1 MKVSVISPIF
11 GFDDI
16 KEMELE
22 VVDEFFYVLKA
33 GDISFTLINPA
44 TVREYELVIPQN
56 YKSILQVEDE
66 SDVQV
71 FNIVTILNPIEKS
84 TINFLAPIVV
94 NSQKQLLAQVPLD
107 ENKHKNFGL
116 NESIESYL

>member
-16 KEMELE
+16 KDMELE
-22 VVDEFFYVLKA
+22 EVDEFFYLLKA

-44 TVREYELVIPQN
+44 TVREYELVIPKNYQN
-56 YKSILQVEDE
+56 ILQVEDE
-66 SDVQV
+66 SDIKV

-84 TINFLAPIVV
+84 TINFLAPIVI
-94 NSQKQLLAQVPLD
+94 NMRKQLLVQVPLD
-107 ENKHKNFGL
+107 EQKYKEFGL
-116 NESIESYL
+116 NESIEKYL